1 MCLHKP
7 LEASEIGTFG
17 SHILMTVGFLIGGV
31 ILAYNQSVANMGLT
45 INLFVAM
52 ILPATFG
59 DLAAA
64 AFGRKFGKRKWKY
77 NPHKSYIG
85 VLCRGFSHIFIDTL
99 VCRDLGKF
107 NGGRCVYI
115 YRYCARK
122 V

>member
-52 ILPATFG
+52 ILPATLG
-59 DLAAA
+59 ILPP
-64 AFGRKFGKRKWKY
+64 
-77 NPHKSYIG
+77 PH
-85 VLCRGFSHIFIDTL
+85 
-99 VCRDLGKF
+99 LGK
-107 NGGRCVYI
+107 I
-115 YRYCARK
+115 W
-122 V
+122 